1 MIKLSE
7 TKLKNQAA
15 CRFPHTPGSPSSPAY
30 EVPGLIS
37 KLYFKCPTHLINES
51 NKLLFIICHNRE
63 YDYLI

>member
-7 TKLKNQAA
+7 TKLKTKLPADSL
-15 CRFPHTPGSPSSPAY
+15 TPGSPSPPAY

-37 KLYFKCPTHLINES
+37 KVYFKCPTHLINES
-51 NKLLFIICHNRE
+51 NKLLFIIRHNRE